1 MRQAVKTN
9 FWARLK
15 WSEILWVV
23 TFLTANFTIAE
34 WAQAVDKPNIAVGEF
49 SPGKAPSK
57 LAEDFAAMLSTSLT
71 KTRKFNVIERGRLRD
86 IVKEQGLSNFSGL
99 INNGVKL
106 GGISGVR
113 YLVYGEITHF
123 GKNGESFSIAGLGFT
138 KGDLVLG
145 VDLRVVD
152 AQSGRTV
159 IAESVTRGMR
169 HTINFDFD
177 IFRSSSGSSAVI
189 GDLVREASTDAANLV
204 TTTIYPMKVAAVQSD
219 GQVIINYGEGTIQRG
234 MVLDVFSIGVGF
246 KDPDTGEVLGSEE
259 HLVATVR
266 VVETHAKYSRAK
278 VVSRQR
284 PGSLAIGCSVRISN
298 SHQSAEDTSKLS
310 TLMNSGK
317 EAVSGLGKIIDF

>member
-1 MRQAVKTN
+1 MRKAAKANV
-9 FWARLK
+9 WPRSK
-15 WSEILWVV
+15 WSKILWVLF
-23 TFLTANFTIAE
+23 FLTANLTVAE
-34 WAQAVDKPNIAVGEF
+34 RVQAVDKPNIAVGQF

-71 KTRKFNVIERGRLRD
+71 KTRKFDVIERGRLKD

-99 INNGVKL
+99 INDGVKF

-138 KGDLVLG
+138 KGDLVFG

-159 IAESVTRGMR
+159 IAESVTRATR
-169 HTINFDFD
+169 TEVNFDFD

-189 GDLVREASTDAANLV
+189 GDLVRETSTDAANLV

-219 GQVIINYGEGTIQRG
+219 GQVIINYGEGTLQRG
-234 MVLDVFSIGVGF
+234 MLLDVFSTGVGF

-259 HLVATVR
+259 DLVATVR
-266 VVETHAKYSRAK
+266 VVETHAKYSKAN
-278 VVSRQR
+278 VISRHR
-284 PGSLAIGCSVRISN
+284 SGSLAIGCSVRISN
-298 SHQSAEDTSKLS
+298 SHQSAEDTSRLS

-317 EAVSGLGKIIDF
+317 EAVSGIGKIIDF